1 MTEPS
6 TPEHEADPSP
16 DGGTAPSPDV
26 RLPDPGRAD
35 EPAIT
40 IEKHDDAGLDAPVQ
54 ADLDILNS
62 GISPKWIVEVANWHP
77 FLALFA
83 AYAYS
88 RYPGARSR
96 AEKMDRAATEYKF
109 FYAAVKV
116 FDWMFLLTMLLAPAV
131 LVGLALWKLIIK

>member
-6 TPEHEADPSP
+6 PPEHEADPSP
-16 DGGTAPSPDV
+16 DGGAAPSPDV

-40 IEKHDDAGLDAPVQ
+40 IENHDGADLDAPVQ
-54 ADLDILNS
+54 ADLDVLNS

-88 RYPGARSR
+88 RYPGASSR
-96 AEKMDRAATEYKF
+96 AEKMDRASTEYKF

>member
-16 DGGTAPSPDV
+16 DGGAAPSPDV

-40 IEKHDDAGLDAPVQ
+40 IDKHDDAGPDAPVQ
-54 ADLDILNS
+54 ADLDVLNS

-96 AEKMDRAATEYKF
+96 AEKMDRAAVEYKF

-116 FDWMFLLTMLLAPAV
+116 FDWMFLLAMLLAPAV
-131 LVGLALWKLIIK
+131 LVGLTLWKLIIK

>member
-16 DGGTAPSPDV
+16 GEDAAPSPDV
-26 RLPDPGRAD
+26 HLPKPDHAD
-35 EPAIT
+35 APAIT
-40 IEKHDDAGLDAPVQ
+40 AEKHDGAGLDAPVQ

-62 GISPKWIVEVANWHP
+62 GISPKWIIEVANWHP

-96 AEKMDRAATEYKF
+96 AEKMDRAAVEYKF

>member
-6 TPEHEADPSP
+6 PPEHEADPSP
-16 DGGTAPSPDV
+16 DGGAAPSPDV

-35 EPAIT
+35 APAIT
-40 IEKHDDAGLDAPVQ
+40 AEKHDGAGLDAPVQ

-62 GISPKWIVEVANWHP
+62 DINPKWIVEVANWHP

-96 AEKMDRAATEYKF
+96 AEKMDRAAAEYKF

-116 FDWMFLLTMLLAPAV
+116 FDWMFLLAMLLAPAV
-131 LVGLALWKLIIK
+131 LVGLTLWKLIIK

>member
-16 DGGTAPSPDV
+16 GEGAAPSPDV
-26 RLPDPGRAD
+26 HLPKPDHAD
-35 EPAIT
+35 EPDGAS
-40 IEKHDDAGLDAPVQ
+40 LDAPVQ

-62 GISPKWIVEVANWHP
+62 GISPKWIIEVANWHP

-131 LVGLALWKLIIK
+131 LVGLTLWKLIIK

>member
-1 MTEPS
+1 MAEPS
-6 TPEHEADPSP
+6 TPEHEADPSL
-16 DGGTAPSPDV
+16 DDDAMPSPDV
-26 RLPDPGRAD
+26 RLPKPVRAD
-35 EPAIT
+35 EPAIAA
-40 IEKHDDAGLDAPVQ
+40 EMHDARLDAPVQ

-62 GISPKWIVEVANWHP
+62 DINPKWIVEVANWHP

-96 AEKMDRAATEYKF
+96 AEKMDRAAAEYKF

-116 FDWMFLLTMLLAPAV
+116 FDWMLLLTMLLVPAV
-131 LVGLALWKLIIK
+131 FVSLALWKLIIK

>member
-1 MTEPS
+1 MTEPN

-16 DGGTAPSPDV
+16 GEDAAPSPDV

-35 EPAIT
+35 EPAIAA
-40 IEKHDDAGLDAPVQ
+40 EKHDDAGLDAPVQ
-54 ADLDILNS
+54 ADLDVLNS
-62 GISPKWIVEVANWHP
+62 GISPKWIIEVANWHP

-96 AEKMDRAATEYKF
+96 AEKMDRAAVEYKF

>member
-16 DGGTAPSPDV
+16 DDGAAPSPGL
-26 RLPDPGRAD
+26 RLPKQDHAD
-35 EPAIT
+35 EPAT
-40 IEKHDDAGLDAPVQ
+40 AIEKHDDAGLDAPVQ
-54 ADLDILNS
+54 ADLDVLNS

-96 AEKMDRAATEYKF
+96 AEKMDRAAAEYKF

-131 LVGLALWKLIIK
+131 LVGLTLWKLIIK

>member
-1 MTEPS
+1 MTEPN

-16 DGGTAPSPDV
+16 DGGAAPSPDV

-35 EPAIT
+35 APAIT
-40 IEKHDDAGLDAPVQ
+40 AEKHDGAGLDAPVQ
-54 ADLDILNS
+54 ADLDVLNS
-62 GISPKWIVEVANWHP
+62 GISPKWIIEVANWHP

-96 AEKMDRAATEYKF
+96 AEKMDRAAVEYKF

>member
-1 MTEPS
+1 M
-6 TPEHEADPSP
+6 
-16 DGGTAPSPDV
+16 PSPDV

-40 IEKHDDAGLDAPVQ
+40 IEKHDDVGLDVPVQ

-131 LVGLALWKLIIK
+131 LVGLTLWKLIIK

>member
-1 MTEPS
+1 MTEPN

-16 DGGTAPSPDV
+16 DGGAAPSPDV
-26 RLPDPGRAD
+26 RSPDPGRAD
-35 EPAIT
+35 ESAIA

-54 ADLDILNS
+54 ADLDVLNS

-96 AEKMDRAATEYKF
+96 AEKMDRAAVEYKF

-131 LVGLALWKLIIK
+131 LVGLTLWKLIIK

>member
-6 TPEHEADPSP
+6 PPEHEADPSP
-16 DGGTAPSPDV
+16 DGGAAPSPDV
-26 RLPDPGRAD
+26 RLPKPDHAD
-35 EPAIT
+35 APAIT
-40 IEKHDDAGLDAPVQ
+40 AEKHDGAGLDAPVQ

-62 GISPKWIVEVANWHP
+62 GISPKWIIEVANWHP

-96 AEKMDRAATEYKF
+96 AEKMDRAAVEYKF

-116 FDWMFLLTMLLAPAV
+116 FDWMFLLAMLLAPAV
-131 LVGLALWKLIIK
+131 LVGLTLWKLIIK

>member
-16 DGGTAPSPDV
+16 GEGAAPSPDP
-26 RLPDPGRAD
+26 RLPDPDHAY
-35 EPAIT
+35 EPAIAA
-40 IEKHDDAGLDAPVQ
+40 ERHGDAGQ
-54 ADLDILNS
+54 ADLDVLNS

-96 AEKMDRAATEYKF
+96 AEKMDRAAVEYKF

-116 FDWMFLLTMLLAPAV
+116 FDWMFLLAMLLAPAV
-131 LVGLALWKLIIK
+131 LVGLTLWKLIIK

>member
-16 DGGTAPSPDV
+16 GEGAAPSPDV
-26 RLPDPGRAD
+26 HLPKPDHAD

-40 IEKHDDAGLDAPVQ
+40 AEKHDGASLDAPVQ

-62 GISPKWIVEVANWHP
+62 GISPKWIIEVANWHP

-131 LVGLALWKLIIK
+131 LVGLTLWKLIIK

>member
-1 MTEPS
+1 MTEPN
-6 TPEHEADPSP
+6 TPEHEAEPSL
-16 DGGTAPSPDV
+16 GEGAAPSPDV
-26 RLPDPGRAD
+26 RLPDPDRAD
-35 EPAIT
+35 EPANA

-54 ADLDILNS
+54 ADLDVLNS

-96 AEKMDRAATEYKF
+96 AEKMDRAAAEYKF

-116 FDWMFLLTMLLAPAV
+116 FDWMFLLAMLLAPAV
-131 LVGLALWKLIIK
+131 LVGVTLWKLIIK

>member
-1 MTEPS
+1 M
-6 TPEHEADPSP
+6 
-16 DGGTAPSPDV
+16 PSPDV
-26 RLPDPGRAD
+26 RLPDPDHAD
-35 EPAIT
+35 EPAIAA
-40 IEKHDDAGLDAPVQ
+40 EKHDDADLDAPVQ
-54 ADLDILNS
+54 ADLDVLNS

-88 RYPGARSR
+88 RYPGSRSR

>member
-6 TPEHEADPSP
+6 PPEHEADPSP
-16 DGGTAPSPDV
+16 DGGAAPSPDV

-35 EPAIT
+35 APAIAA
-40 IEKHDDAGLDAPVQ
+40 EKHDDAGLDAPVQ
-54 ADLDILNS
+54 ADLDVLNS
-62 GISPKWIVEVANWHP
+62 GISPKWIIEVANWHP

-96 AEKMDRAATEYKF
+96 AEKMDRAAVEYKF

-131 LVGLALWKLIIK
+131 LVGLTLWKLIIK

>member
-16 DGGTAPSPDV
+16 DGGAAPSPDV

-40 IEKHDDAGLDAPVQ
+40 AEKHDDAGPDAPVQ
-54 ADLDILNS
+54 ADLDVLNS

-88 RYPGARSR
+88 RYPGSRSR

>member
-35 EPAIT
+35 EPAIAA
-40 IEKHDDAGLDAPVQ
+40 EKHDDAGLDAPVQ
-54 ADLDILNS
+54 ADLDVLNS
-62 GISPKWIVEVANWHP
+62 GISPKWIIEVANWHP

>member
-16 DGGTAPSPDV
+16 DDGAAPSPDV

-35 EPAIT
+35 ESAIA
-40 IEKHDDAGLDAPVQ
+40 IDKHDDAGLDAPVQ

-96 AEKMDRAATEYKF
+96 AEKMDRAAVEYKF

-131 LVGLALWKLIIK
+131 LVGVTLWKLIIK